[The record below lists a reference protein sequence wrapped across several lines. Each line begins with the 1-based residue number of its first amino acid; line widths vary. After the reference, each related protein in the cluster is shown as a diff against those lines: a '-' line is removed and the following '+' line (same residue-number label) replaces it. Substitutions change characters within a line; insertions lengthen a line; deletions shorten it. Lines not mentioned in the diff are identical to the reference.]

1 MFAEQRGMST
11 NEFIAEMNNV
21 RPVWAGRLHAETLI
35 LASRMILSSL
45 PPFVVGQQRK

>member
-1 MFAEQRGMST
+1 MASSAETPDQSRGMST

-35 LASRMILSSL
+35 LAS
-45 PPFVVGQQRK
+45 